1 MSTKDVEL
9 SIPDDG
15 KKEED
20 QVNFPVWEH
29 TLEMDAIAK
38 ELQADFKKGLTSE
51 EAKIRLERD
60 GPNILTPPE
69 REPWWMKLLGHLVGG
84 FSSLLWAG
92 SILCF
97 IVYGIRLE
105 EGETDVEN
113 LTLGTVLAVVVTMT
127 GIFAFYQDMKAEAV
141 LEGFMKMVPT
151 VCMVMRSEEWI
162 TVDASTIVKGDIIKV
177 QNGDKVA
184 ADCIMLTSMGVKVD
198 NSSLTGEAE
207 PQKRSPGSSDPVA
220 ERSRNVA
227 FFGTDCVAG
236 TGTGVVVRIGDQ
248 TCVGGIAANTLQ
260 KEAPETLMKIEIENF
275 VHIISFI
282 ALAIGITFLV
292 ISLAMGY
299 DAIDSVVFMIG
310 IIVANVPEGLL
321 ATVTVALTITAL
333 HMADKQVLVKNV
345 ETVETLG
352 AVTAIASD
360 KTGTLTQ
367 NRMTVVHA
375 VYNSRGI
382 NAIPAGR
389 QHSRTD
395 VLSGGKEASSKIVGE
410 GDDDFA
416 AGVHPISRA
425 SGKVSRSAGDFDTLP
440 ADLKSLVRVAGL
452 CNHATFKEKNDT
464 RRILDRDTNG
474 DASESA
480 LLKFAHAHINIDD
493 LRTKY
498 PEIAC
503 VPFNS
508 ANKWMATIHRTTTDS
523 GAFKCYTVLVKG
535 APERVLERCGTHGN
549 GLPVNDTIL
558 TDIKAANNEVA
569 ENGERVLA
577 FAELELTVKDG
588 FEFETDDIGS
598 LNFKCDGLR
607 FVGLLSLEDPPRPEV
622 PGAVDKCRDAG
633 IRVIMVTG
641 DQPLTARSIAG
652 QVGIINDPKNCPI
665 YDTSDKNKLD
675 PKVNA
680 VVVTGMELDKF
691 KDEDWDYCL
700 SRTDLVFS
708 RTLPHQKQQIVMRL
722 QGKILDSDE
731 PTGHVVA
738 VTGDGVNDAPALKS
752 ANVGIAMGTGSQVAK
767 DAADMILMDDNF
779 ASIVNGIEEG
789 RLIFANLKKSIA
801 YTLTSN
807 IPEIL
812 PFLCMIAL
820 RIPLGLTTIMILC
833 IDLGTDM
840 LPAIAFAY
848 ELPESNIMT
857 QPPRDRFKEKLV
869 TGQLISFS
877 YLQIGIIQAM
887 AAFTVF
893 FYILEQGV
901 DVDTTSYKGGIS
913 SLALLENDAEG
924 LEFGKEQDYDI
935 CMAKANSN
943 RFTTKG
949 YCVPATGNNVECDY
963 TYDTGDSQVDGY
975 CLSEDERSSLLQQA
989 QTAFLASI
997 VVCQIGCGIACKTRT
1012 NSILSQGMKNTVQN
1026 YGIFQEI
1033 SLIVLLVYV
1042 PFLNLAFGTEAFAGE
1057 AWVIG
1062 APFALLIVIY
1072 DECRKWCF
1080 RTYGEEHWIYRW
1092 FHF

>member
-1 MSTKDVEL
+1 
-9 SIPDDG
+9 
-15 KKEED
+15 
-20 QVNFPVWEH
+20 
-29 TLEMDAIAK
+29 MDAK
-38 ELQADFKKGLTSE
+38 TGLSSE
-51 EAKIRLERD
+51 EAAIRLERD
-60 GPNILTPPE
+60 GRNVLTPPE
-69 REPWWMKLLGHLVGG
+69 RDPWWLKLAGHLVGG

-97 IVYGIRLE
+97 IVYAIRIE

-113 LTLGTVLAVVVTMT
+113 LTLGTVLAVVVTLT
-127 GIFAFYQDMKAEAV
+127 GFFSFYQDMKAEAV
-141 LEGFMKMVPT
+141 LEGFMKMVPSI
-151 VCMVMRSEEWI
+151 CMVMRDSKWI
-162 TVDASTIVKGDIIKV
+162 EVDAATIVKGDIIKV
-177 QNGDKVA
+177 KNGDKVA
-184 ADCIMLTSMGVKVD
+184 ADCVIISSQGIKVD

-207 PQKRSPGSSDPVA
+207 PQKRSPGSSDDVA

-236 TGTGVVVRIGDQ
+236 EGVGMVVRCGDQ

-260 KEAPETLMKIEIENF
+260 KEAPETLMKIEIERF
-275 VHIISFI
+275 VHIISGI
-282 ALAIGITFLV
+282 ALGIGITFLI

-333 HMADKQVLVKNV
+333 HMADKYVLVKNV

-382 NAIPAGR
+382 NAIPEGRTHSTTNVLNERRGSAAGAK
-389 QHSRTD
+389 
-395 VLSGGKEASSKIVGE
+395 VVGE
-410 GDDDFA
+410 GGDDDFA
-416 AGVHPISRA
+416 AGVHPVSRA
-425 SGKVSRSAGDFDTLP
+425 SGKVGGTRSKGDFDSLP
-440 ADLKSLVRVAGL
+440 GDLQALVRVAGL
-452 CNHATFKEKNDT
+452 CNHATFKTSDENAT

-480 LLKFAHAHINIDD
+480 LLKFAHAHVNIDE
-493 LRTKY
+493 LRAKY
-498 PEIAC
+498 PEKAC

-508 ANKWMATIHRTTTDS
+508 ANKWMATVHRVTNAS
-523 GAFKCYTVLVKG
+523 GAFSHYTVLVKG
-535 APERVLERCGTHGN
+535 APERVLERCSTHGA
-549 GLPVNDTIL
+549 GLPLNENVLN
-558 TDIKAANNEVA
+558 DIKEANNEVA

-577 FAELELTVKDG
+577 FAELDLNVKDG
-588 FEFETDDIGS
+588 FEFETDDIS
-598 LNFKCDGLR
+598 NLNFQCDKLR

-622 PGAVDKCRDAG
+622 PGAVAKCRAAG

-652 QVGIINDPKNCPI
+652 QVGIIADTKNCPI
-665 YDTSDKNKLD
+665 YDTTDPKKLD
-675 PKVNA
+675 ESVEGC
-680 VVVTGMELDKF
+680 VVTGMELDKF
-691 KDEDWDYCL
+691 KDEDWDYVL
-700 SRTDLVFS
+700 SRKDLVFS

-722 QGKILDSDE
+722 QGKIADDDE
-731 PTGHVVA
+731 ANGHVVA

-848 ELPESNIMT
+848 ELPEANIMT
-857 QPPRDRFKEKLV
+857 QPPRDRFKQKLV
-869 TGQLISFS
+869 TTQLISFS
-877 YLQIGIIQAM
+877 YLQIGVIQAF

-893 FYILEQGV
+893 FYVFETGV
-901 DVDTTSYKGGIS
+901 GVGNGQHGGIS
-913 SLALLENDAEG
+913 SLQLLESDADG
-924 LEFGKEQDYDI
+924 LEFANEGDWDKCYAAEKTGQATFLNQATMNDCQFYAAGTSTPTGKIY
-935 CMAKANSN
+935 K
-943 RFTTKG
+943 
-949 YCVPATGNNVECDY
+949 CDY
-963 TYDTGDSQVDGY
+963 TFDTGDSGVDGK
-975 CLSEDERSSLLQQA
+975 CIALEFRETLLQQA

-1012 NSILSQGMKNTVQN
+1012 NSIVTQKMQNTVQN

-1042 PFLNLAFGTEAFAGE
+1042 PFLNLAFGTEAFVGQ

-1062 APFALLIVIY
+1062 TPFALLIVLY

-1080 RTYGEEHWIYRW
+1080 REYGEQHWIYEY

>member
-1 MSTKDVEL
+1 
-9 SIPDDG
+9 
-15 KKEED
+15 
-20 QVNFPVWEH
+20 
-29 TLEMDAIAK
+29 
-38 ELQADFKKGLTSE
+38 
-51 EAKIRLERD
+51 
-60 GPNILTPPE
+60 
-69 REPWWMKLLGHLVGG
+69 MKLAGHLVGG

-97 IVYGIRLE
+97 IVYAIRIE

-113 LTLGTVLAVVVTMT
+113 LTLGIVLAVVVTLT

-151 VCMVMRSEEWI
+151 ICLVLRDGKWI
-162 TVDASTIVKGDIIKV
+162 EVDASTIVKGDVIKV
-177 QNGDKVA
+177 KNGDKVA
-184 ADCIMLTSMGVKVD
+184 ADCVIITSQGIKVD

-207 PQKRSPGSSDPVA
+207 PQKRSPGSSDDVA

-236 TGTGVVVRIGDQ
+236 EGVGLVVRCGDK

-260 KEAPETLMKIEIENF
+260 KEAPETLMKIEIERF
-275 VHIISFI
+275 VHIISGI
-282 ALAIGITFLV
+282 ALGIGITFLV

-333 HMADKQVLVKNV
+333 HMADKSVLVKNV

-382 NAIPAGR
+382 NAIPEGR
-389 QHSRTD
+389 THSTMN
-395 VLSGGKEASSKIVGE
+395 VLENRGSASGAKLVGE
-410 GDDDFA
+410 GGDEEFA
-416 AGVHPISRA
+416 AGVHPVSRA
-425 SGKVSRSAGDFDTLP
+425 SGKVGGTRSKGDFDTLP
-440 ADLKSLVRVAGL
+440 ADLQSLVRVAGL
-452 CNHATFKEKNDT
+452 CNHATFKNTDENKE

-480 LLKFAHAHINIDD
+480 LLKFAHAHINIDE
-493 LRTKY
+493 LRSKY

-508 ANKWMATIHRTTTDS
+508 ANKWMATIHRVTNAS
-523 GAFKCYTVLVKG
+523 GAFSHYTVLVKG
-535 APERVLERCGTHGN
+535 APERVLERCSTHGA
-549 GLPVNDTIL
+549 GLPLNDSVVS
-558 TDIKAANNEVA
+558 DIKEANNEVA

-577 FAELELTVKDG
+577 FAELDLKVKDG
-588 FEFETDDIGS
+588 FQFETDDIKN
-598 LNFKCDGLR
+598 LNFQCDKLR

-622 PGAVDKCRDAG
+622 PGAVAKCRAAG

-652 QVGIINDPKNCPI
+652 QVGIIADTKNCPI
-665 YDTSDKNKLD
+665 YDTSDPNKLD
-675 PKVNA
+675 QTVQGC
-680 VVVTGMELDKF
+680 VVTGMELDKF
-691 KDEDWDYCL
+691 KDEDWDYAL
-700 SRTDLVFS
+700 SRKDLVFS

-722 QGKILDSDE
+722 QGKIEDDDE

-848 ELPESNIMT
+848 ELPEANIMT

-869 TGQLISFS
+869 TAQLISFS
-877 YLQIGIIQAM
+877 YLQIGVIQAF

-893 FYILEQGV
+893 FYVFEAGV
-901 DVDTTSYKGGIS
+901 GAGGYHGGIS
-913 SLALLENDAEG
+913 SLQLLQSDADG
-924 LEFGKEQDYDI
+924 LEFANEGDWDKCYDAV
-935 CMAKANSN
+935 MANTQGASFGNTN
-943 RFTTKG
+943 
-949 YCVPATGNNVECDY
+949 TGNDCSLTANGKVYKCDY
-963 TYDTGDSQVDGY
+963 TFDTGDSEIDGS
-975 CLSEDERSSLLQQA
+975 CIPLDQRQTLLQQA

-1012 NSILSQGMKNTVQN
+1012 NSIITQQMKNTVQN

-1042 PFLNLAFGTEAFAGE
+1042 PFLNLAFGTEAFVGE
-1057 AWVIG
+1057 AWLIG
-1062 APFALLIVIY
+1062 TPFAMLIVLY
-1072 DECRKWCF
+1072 DEGRKWCF
-1080 RTYGEEHWIYRW
+1080 REYGEQHWIYEY